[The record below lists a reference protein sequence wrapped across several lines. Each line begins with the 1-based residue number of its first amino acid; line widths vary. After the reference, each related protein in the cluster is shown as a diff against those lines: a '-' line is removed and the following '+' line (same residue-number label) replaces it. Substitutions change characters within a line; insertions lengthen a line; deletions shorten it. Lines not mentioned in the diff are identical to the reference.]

1 MKDTTSVWLFFGISE
16 VLCALGLA
24 FVKIDK
30 AALNEMRH
38 SNPGL
43 ALFRFAV
50 WRWLLISIT
59 FLSGVF
65 FIAAGIG
72 MVRL

>member
-1 MKDTTSVWLFFGISE
+1 MKDITPLWLFFGILE

-30 AALNEMRH
+30 AALSEMSH

-43 ALFRFAV
+43 ALFRFTAWWWFLV
-50 WRWLLISIT
+50 SIT